1 MPDEPTTPAARIA
14 ARAGRLRT
22 VGIAGA
28 LAMLAAFSGLAA
40 GRMAAGDDDAAS
52 PPVSAPSRDESGS
65 VGDYLRGV
73 LPDELSGVL
82 PDAVVGPAAPSDT
95 PDASSGAS

>member
-1 MPDEPTTPAARIA
+1 MGRIGPEA
-14 ARAGRLRT
+14 N
-22 VGIAGA
+22 
-28 LAMLAAFSGLAA
+28 
-40 GRMAAGDDDAAS
+40 DDAPS
-52 PPVSAPSRDESGS
+52 PPVSAPAREQSGA
-65 VGDYLRGV
+65 VGDDLRGV